1 MLVQD
6 METCSPGGRDCIEGN
21 FTLTFNSIVNCEGIY
36 ADVQWVEEGI
46 YHGSMEKRI
55 ENEESTVGKRGVE
68 QDKSKYMRLSSEYNL
83 FKDNLVQHFG
93 FNDVT
98 EPNFGRFFQS

>member
-1 MLVQD
+1 MKK
-6 METCSPGGRDCIEGN
+6 CSPEGRACIEQN
-21 FTLTFNSIVNCEGIY
+21 SVRTFNCSVNCEGIY

-68 QDKSKYMRLSSEYNL
+68 QDKKKYMRLSSEYNL
-83 FKDNLVQHFG
+83 FKEDLVQHFR

-98 EPNFGRFFQS
+98 EPNFGRFVQS